1 LKGDKKMATNY
12 MVLPGGWA
20 GGWQNRQ
27 VARLLEQAGCAVV
40 APAFADLDRADG
52 KASPIELLHIRTGEI
67 LNLIVREDLRDLVL
81 VSFDMSGEVAS
92 ELARLAPKRVAH
104 LVFVDVLLAPKFT
117 VTMARPLSP
126 EEPGASL
133 PCTYICP
140 TAHSAF
146 SCWTAPAA
154 YRARAAGWDYR
165 ELPLNG
171 ASQIATP
178 EEVADQ
184 LLALAP
190 IAPDRVPV
198 EPAVAG

>member
-1 LKGDKKMATNY
+1 MATNY
-12 MVLPGGWA
+12 MILPGGWA

-27 VARLLEQAGCAVV
+27 VARLLEQAGCTVV
-40 APAFADLDRADG
+40 APAFADLDLANG

-81 VSFDMSGEVAS
+81 VSFDMSGEVAT
-92 ELARLAPKRVAH
+92 EVARLAPERIAH
-104 LVFVDVLLAPKFT
+104 LVFVDALLAPRFT
-117 VTMARPLSP
+117 FTIDSPLST
-126 EEPGASL
+126 EEPEPSL
-133 PCTYICP
+133 MHTYICC

-146 SCWTAPAA
+146 ACWTAPAA

-171 ASQIATP
+171 ASRIATP
-178 EEVADQ
+178 EEVAEQ

-190 IAPDRVPV
+190 IRSGRVLADL
-198 EPAVAG
+198 AVA